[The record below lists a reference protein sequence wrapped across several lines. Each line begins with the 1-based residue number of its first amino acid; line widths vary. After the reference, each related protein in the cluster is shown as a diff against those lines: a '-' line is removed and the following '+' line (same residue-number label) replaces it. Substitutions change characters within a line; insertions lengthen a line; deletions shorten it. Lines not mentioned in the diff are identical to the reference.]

1 MGDTQEQKKLN
12 HDLPVSTSLEP
23 WVSNEID
30 RRIGAFFAREA
41 GFTSVTPS
49 AYEALGNLLGLY
61 LGNII
66 KTSRAYAEL
75 ACRAQP
81 NINDV
86 EKSLKDWS
94 VRTGALEDH
103 MEKCRAKESY
113 HAFASKFLSSLQ
125 PTSSAIES
133 STVFV
138 PEDIIL
144 EGEEESF
151 DGSHNNK
158 RQRNSFTSSTHTFR
172 PNYVPLYMPPFPS
185 KHSYKKTPVYPKRH
199 ENDPVKFRE
208 SSLTQVK
215 LVEKSLRR
223 LAEYHE
229 DPMDQTI
236 IQLSIPDSPSSSS
249 TVVSANSSPSDYDK
263 SSIST
268 SISTF
273 DSAILHASTDKSNP
287 ITLNKSINNSL
298 KKRKNVQA
306 SWEELND

>member
-1 MGDTQEQKKLN
+1 MDDTQEQERKKLN
-12 HDLPVSTSLEP
+12 HDLPISTSLGP
-23 WVSNEID
+23 WISSEID
-30 RRIGAFFAREA
+30 RKIGAFFAREA

-66 KTSRAYAEL
+66 KTTRAYAEL

-81 NINDV
+81 NINDI
-86 EKSLKDWS
+86 EKSLKDWNI
-94 VRTGALEDH
+94 RTGALEDH
-103 MEKCRAKESY
+103 MEKCRAKENY
-113 HAFASKFLSSLQ
+113 RAFASKFLSSLQ
-125 PTSSAIES
+125 PRSSAIES
-133 STVFV
+133 STIFV

-144 EGEEESF
+144 EGEEENF
-151 DGSHNNK
+151 DGSNNNK
-158 RQRNSFTSSTHTFR
+158 RSRNLFTSSTHTFR

-185 KHSYKKTPVYPKRH
+185 KHSYKKTPRH

-223 LAEYHE
+223 LAEHHE
-229 DPMDQTI
+229 NPKDQTI

-263 SSIST
+263 SLIST

-273 DSAILHASTDKSNP
+273 DSAILHASTNKSNP
-287 ITLNKSINNSL
+287 ITLNKSINNSF
-298 KKRKNVQA
+298 KKRKNVQT

>member
-12 HDLPVSTSLEP
+12 RDLP
-23 WVSNEID
+23 VSNEID
-30 RRIGAFFAREA
+30 RRIGAFFAHEA

-49 AYEALGNLLGLY
+49 AYEALGNLLSLY

-66 KTSRAYAEL
+66 KTTRAYAEL
-75 ACRAQP
+75 ARRAQP

-86 EKSLKDWS
+86 EKSLKDWNI
-94 VRTGALEDH
+94 RTGALEDH
-103 MEKCRAKESY
+103 MEKFRAKESY
-113 HAFASKFLSSLQ
+113 HTFASKFLSSLQ
-125 PTSSAIES
+125 PTSAAM
-133 STVFV
+133 TVFV

-151 DGSHNNK
+151 DGPYNNK

-223 LAEYHE
+223 LAEHHE
-229 DPMDQTI
+229 DPTDQSI

-273 DSAILHASTDKSNP
+273 DSAILHASTNKSNP
-287 ITLNKSINNSL
+287 ITLNKSINHSL
-298 KKRKNVQA
+298 KKRRNVQA